1 MILRKFCWAQMDDI
15 VSDRPDVYRSWR
27 DLSDKRIAWLRKG
40 GRGGER
46 GHEGTQSKR
55 EDRKE

>member
-1 MILRKFCWAQMDDI
+1 MDDI